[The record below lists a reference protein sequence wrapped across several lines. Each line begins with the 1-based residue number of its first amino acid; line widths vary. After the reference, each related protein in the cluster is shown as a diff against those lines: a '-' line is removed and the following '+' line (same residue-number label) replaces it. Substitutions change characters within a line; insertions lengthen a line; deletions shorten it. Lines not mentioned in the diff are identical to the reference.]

1 MPFENPQSTGGD
13 TPVYI
18 VILEPADSGQ
28 HQFSE
33 GGTAISIVI
42 HETITHTLKTA
53 GIWNIERSEGGTAI
67 SIVIHE
73 TITHTLKT
81 AGIWNIERSEGGTAI
96 SIVRHEITPHA
107 STIVSIR

>member
-1 MPFENPQSTGGD
+1 MEHMPFENPQSTGGD

-33 GGTAISIVI
+33 GGTALSIGT
-42 HETITHTLKTA
+42 HETTPHTLKTA
-53 GIWNIERSEGGTAI
+53 GIWNSERSELGTAL

-73 TITHTLKT
+73 TISHTYKT
-81 AGIWNIERSEGGTAI
+81 ASVRDSERSEG
-96 SIVRHEITPHA
+96 
-107 STIVSIR
+107 